1 MFLTARVKFY
11 TVLVLCFILG
21 AFLCQAED
29 LKLKIFKVRSGSL
42 QSLYQVANDL
52 KSAQGTVSIDEN
64 TGSLIVLDSP
74 EVLARIEAVVAQL
87 DIPEK
92 MVEIKVLVV
101 DAGSDFFDT
110 IGISSGQVH
119 IPRGE
124 FEAIVRALSTSRDA
138 HTRVNMMVKTLSNH
152 SAQLAV
158 SKDEIFGQTVTRF
171 SNGAEIISP
180 LRQAVGEFLE
190 VLPVVNTDGTITVVV
205 RPSSSSLTPKGVPE
219 EKTVLTQAVLRNGD
233 TIAIGG
239 IDSTQETSS
248 QRRGLF
254 GVSMSKTKASA
265 NRKVVMFLTAVTTQ

>member
-1 MFLTARVKFY
+1 M
-11 TVLVLCFILG
+11 
-21 AFLCQAED
+21 CQAED